1 MPASGV
7 RFLHASDFR
16 LDQPVGGLASLPPP
30 WRDLAREAPRKA
42 AQEVFDLCLARQ
54 VDFLLLSGDLIDVPQ
69 AGRTQLR
76 WLLDQFERLSAANVS
91 IYWAPGRCDGPSVW
105 PEHWVLPT
113 RVVRFNSPVVREVVH
128 ERDGRPLAR
137 ILGCRFS
144 KKRPWR
150 PEDFRSKTKGGLRIA
165 LAYGRA
171 SARKCLAQPV
181 DFWALGGRTVA
192 RRLAAELGEAAFE
205 TPQLPPTNG
214 NGSTSHAGSFPEA
227 GSDYNAVPTPQ
238 GATLQAVRAMQSGRR
253 STADLA
259 LRGGW
264 IGSPQGRDCDA
275 LGPHGCL
282 LVDAPTIGPVQTQ
295 FLETDA
301 LRFREEKVS
310 LAGVLRPEDA
320 VGRVEAVLRT
330 WSTPTGGGGATNG
343 VSAPSSPNH
352 GDSPS
357 PPPSP
362 PAPFAASRACV
373 VRWVLESPLP
383 LVRQL
388 RHDRHERAFLE
399 RLQQEYGRRTPGVW
413 SLGVQY
419 EPLFDEAASPHEPTL
434 WSEFVRRWQALR
446 VGLDRSLNLNF
457 SALLAGEGW
466 KPTTDP
472 AKPRRA
478 EPPSGIGP
486 TPAAI
491 AAALDASGL
500 SPLPAAP
507 FDEDE
512 GALAALEAA
521 GASGRE
527 SGSDDWTALAR
538 GRDGARKEND
548 SWEEN
553 ANEAPLWEEGGE
565 LAPSQEVWS
574 WLAQAEAPASRRRV
588 LREAAWQAWDRLN
601 PKEPVGDPS

>member
-69 AGRTQLR
+69 AGRSQLR

-137 ILGCRFS
+137 ILGCRYS
-144 KKRPWR
+144 RKRPWR

-181 DFWALGGRTVA
+181 DFWALGGRTIA
-192 RRLAAELGEAAFE
+192 RRLAADLGEAAFDA
-205 TPQLPPTNG
+205 PQLPPTSA
-214 NGSTSHAGSFPEA
+214 NGSASYAGGYPEA
-227 GSDYNAVPTPQ
+227 VSDSNGVAAPQ
-238 GATLQAVRAMQSGRR
+238 GATLQAVRAIQSGRR
-253 STADLA
+253 NSPDLA

-282 LVDAPTIGPVQTQ
+282 LVDAPVIGPVQTQ

-310 LAGVLRPEDA
+310 LAGVLRPEEA
-320 VGRVEAVLRT
+320 VGRVEAVLKS
-330 WSTPTGGGGATNG
+330 WYAPA
-343 VSAPSSPNH
+343 SAASQASPASVNAP
-352 GDSPS
+352 SPS
-357 PPPSP
+357 PAPASP
-362 PAPFAASRACV
+362 PARSACAASRACV

-388 RHDRHERAFLE
+388 RHERQERAFLE

-446 VGLDRSLNLNF
+446 VGLDRTLNLNF

-466 KPTTDP
+466 KPGSDP

-478 EPPSGIGP
+478 EPPGGIGP
-486 TPAAI
+486 TPAALG
-491 AAALDASGL
+491 AALDASGL
-500 SPLPAAP
+500 TPLPGGSL
-507 FDEDE
+507 DGDE

-521 GASGRE
+521 GANGRE

-538 GRDGARKEND
+538 GAGARKEND

-553 ANEAPLWEEGGE
+553 GNEAPLWEEGGE

-574 WLAQAEAPASRRRV
+574 WLAQADAPASRRRV
-588 LREAAWQAWDRLN
+588 LREAAWQAWDRLH